1 MMHFTKGYTMSHNIM
16 LAKVYKQEDPI
27 YYAISEKLDGVRA
40 IWDGKRRT
48 FLTRQGKTINA
59 PEWFT
64 SALGSIDLDGELF
77 AGRGRFD
84 YLSGAVRRLVPNDT
98 EWSHIE
104 FHVFDIPNHPAS
116 FAEVY
121 DDIVYYIGD
130 MKAPHIKTVK
140 QYKLVD
146 CTRLDALF
154 GVVVNG
160 DGEGLMLRRWTSVN
174 QDGRSADLLKYK
186 PHRDAEA
193 VIIGYTEGK
202 GKFTGWLGALIV
214 QMPDGT
220 QFNVGS
226 GLTDY
231 QRMNP
236 PAIGTTVTYNY
247 MELTKAGVPRQPTLS
262 RIHINGKI

>member
-1 MMHFTKGYTMSHNIM
+1 M
-16 LAKVYKQEDPI
+16 LAKVYKEEHPQD
-27 YYAISEKLDGVRA
+27 YAVSEKLDGVRA

-48 FLTRQGKTINA
+48 FLTRQGKVINA

-64 SALGSIDLDGELF
+64 RELGSVDLDGELF

-84 YLSGAVRRLVPNDT
+84 YVSGAVRRIVPNET

-104 FHVFDIPNHPAS
+104 YHVFDIPNHPGT
-116 FAEVY
+116 FAEVC
-121 DDIVYYIGD
+121 DDIAYYIGD
-130 MKAPHIKTVK
+130 MKAPLIKAVK
-140 QYKLVD
+140 QY
-146 CTRLDALF
+146 
-154 GVVVNG
+154 NG
-160 DGEGLMLRRWTSVN
+160 GGSNPHHHLREFFDRVIREGGEGLMLRKWTSVN
-174 QDGRSADLLKYK
+174 QDGRSSDLLKYK

-202 GKFTGWLGALIV
+202 GKFEGWLGALIV

-236 PAIGTTVTYNY
+236 PEIGTTVTYNY
-247 MELTKAGVPRQPTLS
+247 MELTKAGVPRQPTLA
-262 RIHINGKI
+262 RIHTNGKI

>member
-1 MMHFTKGYTMSHNIM
+1 MYQNIM
-16 LAKVYKQEDPI
+16 LAKVYKQENPSD
-27 YYAISEKLDGVRA
+27 YAVSEKLDGVRA

-64 SALGSIDLDGELF
+64 SALGSVDFDGELF
-77 AGRGRFD
+77 AGRGKFD
-84 YLSGAVRRLVPNDT
+84 YVSGAVRRVIPNDI
-98 EWSHIE
+98 EWKGIE
-104 FHVFDIPNHPAS
+104 FHVFDIPNHPGR
-116 FAEVY
+116 FVDVE
-121 DDIVYYIGD
+121 DDIIINIVD
-130 MKAPHIKTVK
+130 MDVPHIKAVK
-140 QYKLVD
+140 QYAVGSTHRPHNLNKHE
-146 CTRLDALF
+146 LDSLF
-154 GVVVNG
+154 KEVVNG
-160 DGEGLMLRRWTSVN
+160 GGEGLMLRSWTSVN
-174 QDGRSADLLKYK
+174 QDGRSSDLLKYK

-193 VIIGYTEGK
+193 VIVGYTEGK
-202 GKFTGWLGALIV
+202 GKYIGLLGALIV

-247 MELTKAGVPRQPTLS
+247 MELTKAGVPRQPTLA
-262 RIHINGKI
+262 RIHTNGKD